1 MTENL
6 IALERGADELLLADS
21 FHLRPLYVRRGRE
34 RVKRLLAAAS
44 PKCSREE
51 LLAVFPEDAAL
62 IRLLLDHGILSDTPL
77 NRNGCQRP
85 GSPLPRSA
93 PGIG

>member
-21 FHLRPLYVRRGRE
+21 FHLRPLYVQRGRE

-44 PKCSREE
+44 PKR
-51 LLAVFPEDAAL
+51 AA
-62 IRLLLDHGILSDTPL
+62 
-77 NRNGCQRP
+77 
-85 GSPLPRSA
+85 
-93 PGIG
+93 